1 MHHAVVCRVPPS
13 YAFGPFTSSRRR
25 INNTKKNNKSSFER
39 RGVNIS
45 KAANVS
51 PTSTPQLLEDASIA
65 GVTVW
70 QPPTE
75 GSNALANVFESASP
89 IEGLGSIT
97 GFWFLDVFALMNVVL
112 VFALLVGTTAKDMSS
127 SSSSSKE
134 DE

>member
-1 MHHAVVCRVPPS
+1 M
-13 YAFGPFTSSRRR
+13 
-25 INNTKKNNKSSFER
+25 
-39 RGVNIS
+39 NIS
-45 KAANVS
+45 RAANVS
-51 PTSTPQLLEDASIA
+51 PATPQLLEDASIA

-75 GSNALANVFESASP
+75 GSNALANVFEPASP

-112 VFALLVGTTAKDMSS
+112 VFALLVGTTVKDMSS
-127 SSSSSKE
+127 NSSSKE

>member
-1 MHHAVVCRVPPS
+1 M
-13 YAFGPFTSSRRR
+13 
-25 INNTKKNNKSSFER
+25 
-39 RGVNIS
+39 NIS

-51 PTSTPQLLEDASIA
+51 PTTPLLEDASIA

-127 SSSSSKE
+127 SSSSKAVSYTHLTLPTILLV
-134 DE
+134 

>member
-1 MHHAVVCRVPPS
+1 MHHAAVVCRVPPS
-13 YAFGPFTSSRRR
+13 YAFGPFTSRRRR

-39 RGVNIS
+39 RSVNIS

-51 PTSTPQLLEDASIA
+51 PTTPLLEDASIA

-127 SSSSSKE
+127 SSSSSSKE

>member
-25 INNTKKNNKSSFER
+25 INTKNNNKSSFER

-51 PTSTPQLLEDASIA
+51 PTTPQLLEDASIA

-127 SSSSSKE
+127 SSSSSSKE

>member
-1 MHHAVVCRVPPS
+1 M
-13 YAFGPFTSSRRR
+13 
-25 INNTKKNNKSSFER
+25 
-39 RGVNIS
+39 NIS

-51 PTSTPQLLEDASIA
+51 PTTTSLLEDASIA

-112 VFALLVGTTAKDMSS
+112 VFALLVGTTVKDMSS

>member
-1 MHHAVVCRVPPS
+1 MHHAAVVSRVPPS
-13 YAFGPFTSSRRR
+13 YAFGPFTSRRRR

-39 RGVNIS
+39 RSVNIS

-51 PTSTPQLLEDASIA
+51 PTTPLLEMHPR

-127 SSSSSKE
+127 SSSKE